1 MLVSKSQK
9 RSSKGEGTPIDLL
22 LVWCKCSISKNKKA
36 AEDRGCQ
43 RCQLFGNLETLFLET
58 ERKEQQ
64 RREKAEHMLV
74 GSTGPKTKIKELQ
87 RREEVFVCLAC
98 QSLEGKKSGKG
109 ESMPEM
115 SDICLFRGYLYG
127 K

>member
-1 MLVSKSQK
+1 
-9 RSSKGEGTPIDLL
+9 
-22 LVWCKCSISKNKKA
+22 
-36 AEDRGCQ
+36 
-43 RCQLFGNLETLFLET
+43 LETLFLET

-87 RREEVFVCLAC
+87 RREKVFVCLAC
-98 QSLEGKKSGKG
+98 QSLEGKKSCKG

-115 SDICLFRGYLYG
+115 SDICLFRGYIYR